1 MALVLAATRATGALI
16 DMIRKDAE
24 VRKALSELD
33 KSASMASRPEVTF
46 LQNGLDGGT
55 VNNES
60 YARIIRRYPH
70 VRFRLAIAM
79 RISGPTWSKTR
90 QHRPLMAWCQPIC
103 RHRPEAPDV
112 SHIYWGIYQ
121 FQHVAEQFPQ
131 KGITQ
136 PRVVRNTPL
145 SFDQAMLE
153 RDVKLVSGS

>member
-1 MALVLAATRATGALI
+1 MHGSGACRHEG
-16 DMIRKDAE
+16 DGSPHRH
-24 VRKALSELD
+24 D
-33 KSASMASRPEVTF
+33 KKGRR
-46 LQNGLDGGT
+46 GT
-55 VNNES
+55 QG
-60 YARIIRRYPH
+60 ARIIRRYPH

-79 RISGPTWSKTR
+79 RSSGPTWSKTR